1 MPWLTKR
8 QISPTCIRDMTS
20 IRIRSQQQTT
30 VSTCL
35 PKISPHVWLS
45 SIIWR
50 NASKNYKSWTTTSW
64 SAKETQTASLAAK
77 HKMASNQ
84 SSISK
89 AKMDNCTSARAPPR
103 KRLDP
108 AWQMNWANN
117 TCLRL
122 HRRRYRE
129 FTQEAHQKMWSTEI
143 KATAWSRTSWAKSRS
158 TRNSGSEDRR
168 AWATIKA
175 KYAWANKNAALTI
188 LLVETSGLRAWDHLQ
203 LC

>member
-1 MPWLTKR
+1 
-8 QISPTCIRDMTS
+8 MTS
-20 IRIRSQQQTT
+20 NRIRSLQQTT

-35 PKISPHVWLS
+35 PKILLHVWLS
-45 SIIWR
+45 LIIWR
-50 NASKNYKSWTTTSW
+50 NASKNYKSWTTMSW

-84 SSISK
+84 SSMSK
-89 AKMDNCTSARAPPR
+89 AKMDNCTSARVPPR

-117 TCLRL
+117 TCLKR

-143 KATAWSRTSWAKSRS
+143 KATAWSRTSWAKSRNIK
-158 TRNSGSEDRR
+158 NSGSEDRR
-168 AWATIKA
+168 GWETIKA
-175 KYAWANKNAALTI
+175 KCAWVNKNAALTI
-188 LLVETSGLRAWDHLQ
+188 PLVETSVLQAWDRLQ